1 MYKKLLLC
9 AIIQLIEITL
19 LEKRIMDLNKLL
31 KVSTLAGKIMLESGA
46 ETYRVEETISRICIA
61 FGAHTADSFVIPTGI
76 IVTVTYNDEVATL
89 VKRITDRGVDLN
101 KIDHVN
107 DLSRRIQVEKIPI
120 CNFNDELIKISRST
134 RYSFSIT
141 LFWSSIAAGCFS
153 IMFGGDLKD
162 FFAATLI
169 GVVIKVV
176 TIIFQKLNINEFFVN
191 SFCGGLCAALAAI
204 FVKLNLCSNLDKVII
219 GAIMLLVPGLTITNA
234 IRDTIA
240 GDFLSGITKASEAFL
255 VAVSIA
261 VGTGAVLSILI
272 NTFGI
277 SM

>member
-1 MYKKLLLC
+1 MCYNAVDK
-9 AIIQLIEITL
+9 IIIG
-19 LEKRIMDLNKLL
+19 EKTMDLNKLL

-46 ETYRVEETISRICIA
+46 ETYRVEETISRICTS

-89 VKRITDRGVDLN
+89 VKRITSRGVDLN
-101 KIDHVN
+101 KIDRIN
-107 DLSRRIQVEKIPI
+107 DLSRKIQGENIPI
-120 CNFNDELIKISRST
+120 YDFYEELVKISKST
-134 RYSFSIT
+134 RYSFLAT
-141 LFWSSIAAGCFS
+141 LLWSSIAAGCFS
-153 IMFGGDLKD
+153 IMFGGDIKD
-162 FFAATLI
+162 FFVATFI
-169 GVVIKVV
+169 GAVIKIGE
-176 TIIFQKLNINEFFVN
+176 IIFEKLDINEFFVN
-191 SFCGGLCAALAAI
+191 SVCGGLCALLAAI
-204 FVKLNLCSNLDKVII
+204 SIKLNLCSNLDKTII

-261 VGTGAVLSILI
+261 VGTGAMLSILI
-272 NTFGI
+272 TSLGI